1 MAAIVLP
8 LQGLWNCVI
17 YLVVNK
23 SMIRGVLGEWKGRVG
38 VLKERCGGNLRA
50 VEDLGQSIESI
61 EMDDDKMQDLREALG
76 YI

>member
-1 MAAIVLP
+1 MP

-23 SMIRGVLGEWKGRVG
+23 SMIRGVLGEWKGKVG
-38 VLKERCGGNLRA
+38 VLKERCGGNVRGVDDLA
-50 VEDLGQSIESI
+50 QSVECI
-61 EMDDDKMQDLREALG
+61 EMDDDKMQDLREALE

>member
-1 MAAIVLP
+1 M
-8 LQGLWNCVI
+8 I

-23 SMIRGVLGEWKGRVG
+23 SMIQRVLGEWKGKVG
-38 VLKERCGGNLRA
+38 VLKERCGGNVRV
-50 VEDLGQSIESI
+50 VEDLGQSVESI

>member
-1 MAAIVLP
+1 M
-8 LQGLWNCVI
+8 I

-23 SMIRGVLGEWKGRVG
+23 SVIRGVLGEWRGKVG
-38 VLKERCGGNLRA
+38 VLKERCGGNGRGMD
-50 VEDLGQSIESI
+50 DLGQSVEDI